1 MGIPLVF
8 DQDKKEIY
16 NWKPQRFI
24 SIRELESKGY
34 RYNEGSRLIIPANY
48 SINPDRDVLKQISN
62 IASEKFYVTISK
74 KGAELLSYMK
84 TQTSKALNRQ
94 LDLFLV
100 KDFTNRSV
108 KGIIDTKAMQE
119 ELRQMNMN
127 RKDKS
132 YTYGFINM
140 LLSFFSKLKWVI
152 LYLLKVS

>member
-62 IASEKFYVTISK
+62 IASEKIYVTISK